1 MSTDLTYAVVLEPQ
15 PEGGF
20 TVTVPALPE
29 VVTEGDTEKE
39 ALEMAREAIE
49 LALEVRVEQG
59 EEIPDPMPT
68 VLRHVTVAVA
78 A

>member
-1 MSTDLTYAVVLEPQ
+1 MSKAFTYAVVLDPQ

-29 VVTEGDTEKE
+29 VVSQGETEEE
-39 ALEMAREAIE
+39 ALHMIREAIE
-49 LALEVRVEQG
+49 LALEVRVERG
-59 EEIPDPMPT
+59 EQIPPAAGT